1 MNLRTLTPA
10 LLAAAVGVTALPA
23 SAVDQFRNQVPN
35 GAGMCTLS
43 LPTIDTMV
51 RPRAGGFRNE
61 GTTPAFTI
69 CSFGSQP
76 GGGNENFSSALLVLK
91 SLDGADH
98 SVTCTAVNSLPN
110 GDAPGVG
117 AGPQQFVAKTMTVND
132 TGPFTVFGTVFMWE
146 PADFGGTTDIPFSGV
161 GFSVTCNL
169 PPQVSVVAGIGNSV
183 EDVGN

>member
-1 MNLRTLTPA
+1 MNRATLTPA
-10 LLAAAVGVTALPA
+10 LLAAIVGMIALPA

-61 GTTPAFTI
+61 GTTSAFTI

-76 GGGNENFSSALLVLK
+76 GGGNENFTGVILVLK

-98 SVTCTAVNSLPN
+98 EVTCTAVNSLPN
-110 GDAPGVG
+110 GDVAGVG
-117 AGPQQFVAKTMTVND
+117 AGPQQFVSKTMTVND
-132 TGPFTVFGTVFMWE
+132 SGPYTVFGTLFTWE
-146 PADFGGTTDIPFSGV
+146 PADFGETTEIPFSGI